1 MCKHKK
7 YDLILM
13 DHMMPEMDGI
23 EAIRRIREI
32 EEFDGHYKN
41 VVFLAFTANAMSEA
55 QELFKS
61 VGVEGFLAKPLDV
74 KRLREAI
81 RTYMPRNRLKYEEE

>member
-1 MCKHKK
+1 
-7 YDLILM
+7 
-13 DHMMPEMDGI
+13 MPEMDGI